1 MDSISSSIIDTGTW
15 CSTTPL
21 FLSGKG
27 DLEVFTVSEVRICF
41 EDDEI
46 SSREMDSV
54 TPSRLSDALLSSI
67 GRWSCASTTSIID
80 TGTSSST
87 TRFFLSCKGDL
98 AVFTFPE
105 VLISFEDDE
114 IISSDMAL
122 FLDPLFAVTDVEA
135 CPKYETKGA
144 PPSAPRLIAVI
155 GIWQV
160 ILITNIVLQ

>member
-15 CSTTPL
+15 CSTTLL

-67 GRWSCASTTSIID
+67 GRWSCASIKASDKDSTTFFDLISSSIID
-80 TGTSSST
+80 TGISSST
-87 TRFFLSCKGDL
+87 TRFFLSGKGDL

-105 VLISFEDDE
+105 VFISFEDDE

-144 PPSAPRLIAVI
+144 PPSLLLV
-155 GIWQV
+155 G
-160 ILITNIVLQ
+160 

>member
-1 MDSISSSIIDTGTW
+1 MDSISSSNIDTGTW

-21 FLSGKG
+21 FLTGKG
-27 DLEVFTVSEVRICF
+27 DLEVFTVAEVRICF

-54 TPSRLSDALLSSI
+54 TPSRLSDAILSSI
-67 GRWSCASTTSIID
+67 GPRFCSSIKASDKDSTTFFDLISSSIID

-87 TRFFLSCKGDL
+87 TRFFLSGKGDL
-98 AVFTFPE
+98 AVFPE

-144 PPSAPRLIAVI
+144 PPSLLLV
-155 GIWQV
+155 
-160 ILITNIVLQ
+160 